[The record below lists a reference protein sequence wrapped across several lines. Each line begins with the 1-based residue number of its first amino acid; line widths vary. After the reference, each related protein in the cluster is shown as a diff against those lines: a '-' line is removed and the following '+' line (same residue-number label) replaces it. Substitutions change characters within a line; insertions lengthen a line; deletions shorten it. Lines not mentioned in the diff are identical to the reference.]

1 MWEEKTRSIVRS
13 RAVLL
18 SSTLICGAM
27 LLMPV
32 AAMAQQ
38 APAQSLGQ
46 EEVPAD
52 VTGQNAGSTATAGQQ
67 DNAEI
72 VITGSRLSRPDLTAP
87 SPTTVLG
94 EADIKLS
101 GNVTIENTLNEFPQ
115 LASGQNSSVNNGGGS
130 GVLTANLR
138 GLGATRTLV
147 LINGRRFIPANSDG
161 LVDLATIPD
170 ALVKRVE
177 VITGGASAVYG
188 SDAIAGAVN
197 FILDNKFEGL
207 ELSYLYGQTFRDDGA
222 SHKVDATFGANLD
235 EGRGNVVFSASYTK
249 REPVFQADRAFA
261 RVPLDT
267 VNGKLVPG
275 GSGNVPGTR
284 IGLSSSQLA
293 GLVGV
298 NMTPSGP
305 CSSVTSIVFGA
316 NGVPG
321 PYCTPENAYNYAP
334 FNYLLRPMERIQASA
349 LARYEIADRVEAF
362 AEAYFVNTQ
371 NDMTLA
377 PESFA
382 PLTPGAP
389 SQTLLVPNY
398 ATNPGLSPA
407 VRDFFVNNRALFDAD
422 GDGTAAVVGAAR
434 RADELGTRDSFYERN
449 SLNITGGL
457 RGDIDLLGRAWRWE
471 GFYQYQRNRTDTRNE
486 GYISLARLSQGL
498 DTVINAQGQVVCRNP
513 ALGCVPVNI
522 FGLGSITPEAGKF
535 LTPSRVSNDLFERQV
550 AGASLS
556 GELFDLPAGPV
567 ALAIGTEYR
576 KDSYDFNPSPLD
588 VAGEYGPMSQRPSGG
603 SFDLKEVFGELRVP
617 ILEDKPF
624 ADTLAIEAAAR
635 YSDYSTIGSVF
646 TWKLGGEYA
655 PVSWLRFRSAYNSA
669 IRAPTLN
676 ELFSPITEGFSSGE
690 DPCIASRKP
699 SQAQQDLC
707 VAQGV
712 PRADLSTFTQASLGF
727 LVRSGGNPGLHEEK
741 SKTFTLGAVIQPPFV
756 ERLNLTVDY
765 FKVKVDDAIA
775 VINANQTI
783 NDCFANLDLNS
794 ATCRAVR
801 RLPNGQIDYVST
813 QLNNIGSLKVEGIDA
828 QADYRIPLGGFF
840 QIDGDD
846 ANLTLQAIASWVFE
860 RSTQVISNQAP
871 LDCAGYF
878 GGGCTGTGVFATPDF
893 KLNLSSTYNSGP
905 VTFRLQARMVGGLEL
920 RPNVTAAVQKTDAEW
935 YADATATYRLNEKF
949 EFFGGID
956 NLFDNKPPILGT
968 ALSGDANTDVSV
980 YDVIGRRFFV
990 GARAR
995 F

>member
-1 MWEEKTRSIVRS
+1 MWEEKS
-13 RAVLL
+13 RRFARGRALLL
-18 SSTLICGAM
+18 SSTLIGGAM
-27 LLMPV
+27 LWAPA
-32 AAMAQQ
+32 AAMAQE
-38 APAQSLGQ
+38 A
-46 EEVPAD
+46 PAD
-52 VTGQNAGSTATAGQQ
+52 VTGQSV
-67 DNAEI
+67 DESVNAEGDTGGEI
-72 VITGSRLSRPDLTAP
+72 VVTGSRLSRPDLTNP

-94 EADIKLS
+94 GADIKLS
-101 GNVTIENTLNEFPQ
+101 GNTTIENTLNELPQ
-115 LASGQNSSVNNGGGS
+115 LASGTTSSVNNGGGS

-147 LINGRRFIPANSDG
+147 LTNGRRFIPANSDG

-197 FILDNKFEGL
+197 FILDNNFEGL
-207 ELSYLYGQTFRDDGA
+207 ELGYLYGQTFRDDGA
-222 SHKVDATFGANLD
+222 SHKIDATFGANLD
-235 EGRGNVVFSASYTK
+235 DDRGNVVFSASYTK
-249 REPVFQADRAFA
+249 RDPVFQAGRAFA

-267 VNGKLVPG
+267 VNGQLVPG

-298 NMTPSGP
+298 NLAPSGP
-305 CSSVTSIVFGA
+305 CSSLTSIVFGA

-334 FNYLLRPMERIQASA
+334 FNYLLRPLERIQGSA
-349 LARYEIADRVEAF
+349 LARYEVTDNVEVF
-362 AEAYFVNTQ
+362 AEAFFVNTQ

-398 ATNPGLSPA
+398 ATNPGLTPA
-407 VRDFFVNNRALFDAD
+407 VRNFFVNNSALFDRD

-457 RGDIDLLGRAWRWE
+457 RGALGLFGSDWRWE
-471 GFYQYQRNRTDTRNE
+471 GFYQYQRNRTDTRAE

-498 DTVINAQGQVVCRNP
+498 DTVVNAQGQVVCRNP
-513 ALGCVPVNI
+513 NLNCVPVNI
-522 FGLGSITPEAGKF
+522 FGLNTITPEAGRF

-550 AGASLS
+550 AGGSLS
-556 GELFDLPAGPV
+556 GELFELPAGPV
-567 ALAIGTEYR
+567 ALAVGTEYR

-603 SFDLKEVFGELRVP
+603 SFDLKEFFGEVRVP
-617 ILEDKPF
+617 ILSEMRF
-624 ADTLAIEAAAR
+624 ADTLALEAAAR
-635 YSDYSTIGSVF
+635 HSDYSTIGSIF

-655 PVSWLRFRSAYNSA
+655 PVDWLRFRTAYNSA

-690 DPCIASRKP
+690 DPCIASRRP
-699 SQAQQDLC
+699 TQEQQDLC
-707 VAQGV
+707 VTQGV
-712 PRADLSTFTQASLGF
+712 PRADLATFSQASLGF
-727 LVRSGGNPGLHEEK
+727 LVRSGGNPGLHEEQ
-741 SKTFTLGAVIQPPFV
+741 SKTFTFGAVIQPPFI
-756 ERLNLTVDY
+756 ERLNLTIDY

-775 VINANQTI
+775 TINANQTI
-783 NDCFANLDLNS
+783 NDCFTNLDITSTTCS
-794 ATCRAVR
+794 AIR
-801 RLPNGQIDYVST
+801 RLPNGQIDFVST
-813 QLNNIGSLKVEGIDA
+813 QLANIGSLKVEGIDA
-828 QADYRIPLGGFF
+828 QADYRIPLGGVF
-840 QIDGDD
+840 QIGGDE
-846 ANLTLQAIASWVFE
+846 ASLALQAIASWVFE

-905 VTFRLQARMVGGLEL
+905 VTFRLQGRMIGGLEL
-920 RPNVTAAVQKTDAEW
+920 RPNVTAAVQKTSAEW
-935 YADATATYRLNEKF
+935 YADATATFRLTEQF
-949 EFFGGID
+949 ELFGGID

-968 ALSGDANTDVSV
+968 ALAGDANTDVSL
-980 YDVIGRRFFV
+980 YDVIGRRFFI